1 MQKINWTRNE
11 LIIAFNLYCKI
22 PFTKINASNKQVKEL
37 SGILGRSVSAVA
49 LKLANFARLDPALQN
64 RNISGMRHGGKAEIE
79 IWKEFHG
86 NWEELTYQSERL
98 LAKYQGVSLESS
110 AKIDLDNL
118 PKEGKERE
126 TVIQSRVNQN
136 FFRLAILAS
145 YDNRCCITGLHLPEL
160 LVASHIVP
168 WSVDKENRLNPCNG
182 LCMNLLHDKAF
193 DRGLMTITQDYKI
206 ILSRKLIKS
215 LKDTSVE
222 SYFLPFDNQ
231 SIMLPQRFLPGKEYL
246 KYHNENVFVDV
257 RQA

>member
-1 MQKINWTRNE
+1 MPRENWTRDE

-22 PFTKINASNKQVKEL
+22 PFTKINSSNKQVKEL

-64 RNISGMRHGGKAEIE
+64 RNISGMRHGSKAEIE

-86 NWEELTYQSERL
+86 NWEELTYQSELL
-98 LAKYQGVSLESS
+98 LAKYQGIPIERS

-126 TVIQSRVNQN
+126 TIVQARVNQN

-145 YDNRCCITGLHLPEL
+145 YDNRCCITGLHIPEL
-160 LVASHIVP
+160 LVASHIIP
-168 WSVDKENRLNPCNG
+168 WSVNKENRLNPCNG

-193 DRGLMTITQDYKI
+193 DRGLMTITQNYEIK
-206 ILSRKLIKS
+206 LSGKLIKS
-215 LKDTSVE
+215 IKDTPAE
-222 SYFLPFDNQ
+222 SYFLPYENRL
-231 SIMLPQRFLPGKEYL
+231 IMLPQRFLPGKEYL
-246 KYHNENVFVDV
+246 KYHNKNVFVD
-257 RQA
+257 AF